1 VKDAS
6 ASVAAREGRDP
17 RAGGVLG
24 AGLGAAALFAAA
36 LLLHLSVPFGAVA
49 PFPLLVLRLRGTAG
63 AAWSAAVLGAALL
76 GVAFS
81 PGHALAFILLLVA
94 PCLLIGESMARGRG
108 LLRGCGWAF
117 ALLVFE
123 LGTALLFAHEKMSA
137 LAAVP
142 FDLVRSTTFLD
153 DMRAAGVPPE
163 QITAWSEQAAVYH
176 SIMAVVYPAAYII
189 GGALVVLINA
199 TLLRGYLARRDPGWL
214 EGGEFEGIRWPMSL
228 AVLFVLSGLMVLSP
242 PLQPAAYNLLLIE
255 AFFFALQGLAVVAYF
270 ARRLAAPA
278 LLRGAV
284 LLLVLINPWAPQILA
299 VLGLFDI
306 WINFRRFADPPSD
319 DE

>member
-1 VKDAS
+1 
-6 ASVAAREGRDP
+6 
-17 RAGGVLG
+17 
-24 AGLGAAALFAAA
+24 
-36 LLLHLSVPFGAVA
+36 
-49 PFPLLVLRLRGTAG
+49 
-63 AAWSAAVLGAALL
+63 
-76 GVAFS
+76 
-81 PGHALAFILLLVA
+81 
-94 PCLLIGESMARGRG
+94 
-108 LLRGCGWAF
+108 
-117 ALLVFE
+117 
-123 LGTALLFAHEKMSA
+123 
-137 LAAVP
+137 
-142 FDLVRSTTFLD
+142 
-153 DMRAAGVPPE
+153 
-163 QITAWSEQAAVYH
+163 
-176 SIMAVVYPAAYII
+176 
-189 GGALVVLINA
+189 
-199 TLLRGYLARRDPGWL
+199 
-214 EGGEFEGIRWPMSL
+214 MSL